1 MADPAPALRPSYP
14 PVLPVPPEP
23 GPGTPYGASAQGVIC
38 AYRFDAAG
46 VAQALGDE
54 GLPPVPGEGAGFVW
68 LHINLSHAGA
78 LETLRRAGAFDEDL
92 LGALQQ
98 GSRATRI
105 ERLGEALFAVVND
118 VTFDF
123 SFDPDDI
130 ATLWVHVRPGC
141 VLTARR
147 QPLRSI
153 DRLRM
158 AVKRGERLGSPVA
171 LLDHLLQDQAD
182 ELQVI
187 VRRTAD
193 RIDDIEDE
201 LLKGRHAR
209 HAAEV
214 AHLRRVLVRLQRL
227 LAPEPGAL
235 ARMLSHPPAWVTAE
249 DRAQLQRA
257 SEEFALVLRDA
268 AALQERIK
276 LMQDETAARQA
287 EENNRSLFTLTVVTV
302 LALPINLVSGL
313 LGMNV
318 GGIPLAD
325 HGHGFW
331 IMLALITVL
340 TVLAAV
346 LVLRQV
352 RGPRD

>member
-1 MADPAPALRPSYP
+1 MPNENPNPAPAAAP
-14 PVLPVPPEP
+14 LP
-23 GPGTPYGASAQGVIC
+23 TYGASEQGLIC
-38 AYRFDAAG
+38 AYRFDAGGQASALG
-46 VAQALGDE
+46 QVPSPQALAE
-54 GLPPVPGEGAGFVW
+54 APPGFVW
-68 LHINLSHAGA
+68 LHVNLSHAGA
-78 LETLRRAGAFDEDL
+78 LQTLRQAGVLDDEL
-92 LGALQQ
+92 LAAMQQ

-105 ERLGEALFAVVND
+105 ERQGETLFAVVND

-141 VLTARR
+141 VLSARR
-147 QPLRSI
+147 QPLRSV

-158 AVKRGERLGSPVA
+158 AVKRGEGLRSPIA

-182 ELQVI
+182 ELQAI

-201 LLKGRHAR
+201 LLRGRHAR
-209 HAAEV
+209 HAVEV

-227 LAPEPGAL
+227 LAPEPSAL
-235 ARMLSHPPAWVTAE
+235 ARTLAHPPAWATDE

-318 GGIPLAD
+318 GGIPLSD
-325 HGHGFW
+325 HGQGFW
-331 IMLALITVL
+331 IMLALIAALTGLATVL
-340 TVLAAV
+340 VR
-346 LVLRQV
+346 RQV
-352 RGPRD
+352 RGARDGA

>member
-1 MADPAPALRPSYP
+1 MDAGRR
-14 PVLPVPPEP
+14 
-23 GPGTPYGASAQGVIC
+23 TPYGASSHGVIC
-38 AYRFDAAG
+38 AYRFDAQGQATALDDEALPATPQAG
-46 VAQALGDE
+46 E
-54 GLPPVPGEGAGFVW
+54 GFVW
-68 LHINLSHAGA
+68 IHINLSHSGA
-78 LETLRRAGAFDEDL
+78 LDTLRRSGGFDEDL
-92 LGALQQ
+92 LASMQQ

-105 ERLGEALFAVVND
+105 ERLDDALFAVVND

-130 ATLWVHVRPGC
+130 ATLWVHVRPGL
-141 VLTARR
+141 VLSARR

-158 AVKRGERLGSPVA
+158 AVKRGERLASPVA

-193 RIDDIEDE
+193 RIDDIEDD

-235 ARMLSHPPAWVTAE
+235 ARTLSHPPTWVTDD
-249 DRAQLQRA
+249 DRSQLQR
-257 SEEFALVLRDA
+257 SREEFALVLRDA

-276 LMQDETAARQA
+276 LLQDETAAHQA
-287 EENNRSLFTLTVVTV
+287 EENNRSLFTLTMVTV

-313 LGMNV
+313 FGMNV
-318 GGIPLAD
+318 GGIPLAET
-325 HGHGFW
+325 GHGFW
-331 IMLALITVL
+331 IMLALITML
-340 TVLAAV
+340 TLLAAT
-346 LVLRQV
+346 LVLRRV
-352 RGPRD
+352 RGRRD